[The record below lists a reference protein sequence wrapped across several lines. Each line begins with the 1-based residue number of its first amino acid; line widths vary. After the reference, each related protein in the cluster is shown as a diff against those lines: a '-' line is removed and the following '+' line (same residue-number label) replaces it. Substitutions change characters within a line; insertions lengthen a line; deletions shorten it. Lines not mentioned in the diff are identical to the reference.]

1 MRGGENLLDIIMSV
15 RYPRASAL
23 GYLTGE
29 YSTPDEL
36 NDALETAKN
45 GDKDD
50 YKNCK
55 AMFMQHFIPGVN
67 AINNIS
73 IKGYSVQE
81 LIAKHYDEDGLEF
94 ILSEL
99 EKAQDIIS
107 GTIRD
112 YQAAQTKLQ
121 IHNEQINPS
130 LFTDMDD

>member
-1 MRGGENLLDIIMSV
+1 MHWKQQ
-15 RYPRASAL
+15 
-23 GYLTGE
+23 
-29 YSTPDEL
+29 
-36 NDALETAKN
+36 KN